1 MNPLESY
8 LRRHQTRFV
17 EELCEYLRLPSVSAD
32 PRYRKGMVSC
42 ARWLVDHCRKI
53 GLAAELC
60 RTRGNPVVL
69 ARTPRRQDIHNLP
82 HYLVYGHYDV
92 QPPDPLELWKFPPFQ
107 PRVVGRSL
115 FARGAS
121 DNKGQ
126 HFAHLKA
133 IEAHLKTSTE
143 LPCDLTFVIEGEEE
157 IGSPSL
163 AEFLHKHRA
172 RLGCEA
178 VVISDTTLYSL
189 RHPTV
194 TYGLRGLCA
203 LEITIRGPSRDL
215 HSGSFGGSVDNPA
228 MALCQLLAQLRDKQG
243 RVTIPG
249 FYDDVTPLSPFER
262 AHFEL
267 HPFDADDYKRSLGVR
282 RLFGESGFTP
292 LEQRSARP
300 TLEVNG
306 LTSGYQ
312 GAGTKTI
319 IPATAAAKLTMRLV
333 PHQDPKKILA
343 LTIQHLRKLC
353 PPTVRMEISSNH
365 ASEPYLISPEGELVQ
380 AGLEALRA
388 AFGQEPLLVRE
399 GGSIPI
405 VNEFKR
411 VLKADSLLLGLALP
425 DDGAHSPNEKFNLDV
440 FAKGMVMSA
449 NLWRQLA
456 HGKTL
461 RQDGRAARSVVGRR
475 ARQRTPTSAGNDLMA
490 QDVQWALAR
499 LSGNGK
505 MGKRS
510 AVSP

>member
-1 MNPLESY
+1 MKTIESY
-8 LRRHQTRFV
+8 LRRHQGRFV
-17 EELCEYLRLPSVSAD
+17 KELCEYLRFPSISAD
-32 PRYRKGMVSC
+32 PRCRKGMASC

-53 GLAAELC
+53 GLEAEIC
-60 RTRGNPVVL
+60 RTSGNPVVL
-69 ARTPRRQDIHNLP
+69 ARTPRRHQARNLP

-92 QPPDPLELWKFPPFQ
+92 QPPDPWELWKSPPFQ
-107 PRVVGRSL
+107 PRIVGRSL

-133 IEAHLKTSTE
+133 AEAYLKTNTE

-157 IGSPSL
+157 VGSPSL

-172 RLGCEA
+172 RLRCEA
-178 VVISDTTLYSL
+178 IVISDTTLYSL

-194 TYGLRGLCA
+194 SYALRGLCA
-203 LEITIRGPSRDL
+203 LEVVLHGPSRDL
-215 HSGSFGGSVDNPA
+215 HSGMFGGSIDNPA
-228 MALCQLLAQLRDKQG
+228 MALCELLAQLRDKQG
-243 RVTIPG
+243 RVTVPR
-249 FYDDVTPLSPFER
+249 FYDDVSPLSPFEH

-267 HPFDADDYKRSLGVR
+267 HPLDAEDFKRSLGVR

-300 TLEVNG
+300 TLEING

-312 GAGTKTI
+312 GSGTKTI

-353 PPTVRMEISSNH
+353 PPTVRMEISSDH
-365 ASEPYLISPEGELVQ
+365 SSEPYLISPEGELVQ
-380 AGLEALRA
+380 VGLEVLRA
-388 AFGQEPLLVRE
+388 SFGQEPLLVRE

-440 FAKGMVMSA
+440 FAKGMLMSV
-449 NLWRQLA
+449 NLWRQLS
-456 HGKTL
+456 HRTTL
-461 RQDGRAARSVVGRR
+461 RGDGRAARSVVGRR
-475 ARQRTPTSAGNDLMA
+475 ARQPTPKATGNNLTA

-499 LSGNGK
+499 LRGDGK

-510 AVSP
+510 AISP